1 MPRTIESIVHCHR
14 IARER
19 RQAGRRIWD
28 HRVPLKEVLG
38 ALRERRD
45 RGETIDDA
53 SVAKACCDL
62 ADLLKARLPARF
74 FDITHA
80 DYDRTLDDIHEGLA
94 DITAETFQDDPSYSL
109 LKHLDGKIEE
119 LYDWGDYARVWL
131 G

>member
-1 MPRTIESIVHCHR
+1 MPRTIESIVACHR
-14 IARER
+14 IAASR
-19 RQAGRRIWD
+19 RRAGLRSWAQS
-28 HRVPLKEVLG
+28 VPIKEALG
-38 ALRERRD
+38 PLRERRD
-45 RGETIDDA
+45 RGETLDDA

-80 DYDRTLDDIHEGLA
+80 EYDRTLDDIYEGLA
-94 DITAETFQDDPSYSL
+94 DITAETFKDDPSYSL
-109 LKHLDGKIEE
+109 IKHLDGKLDE